1 MATID
6 DIQPSAP
13 KAPVKTRAKL
23 NSLPITLLLTYQAEY
38 ENTPDLTVEQ
48 ICEKYCVNQGQLKGW
63 QTWEKVI
70 HEDIEVMPVL
80 EPSVAKVA
88 KVDTSSNYGLRDR
101 PLDIPQLPDTIDTT
115 LTPEDTPVLKDIAQ
129 FKELAVAHALK
140 FMRNDAEFAE
150 VKEFKDMVAIV
161 DSLEKSYI
169 AKKNPDDAKITVN
182 IAIQNLVERFRDD
195 C

>member
-6 DIQPSAP
+6 IDKTKQT
-13 KAPVKTRAKL
+13 KAPAKTRAKL

-48 ICEKYCVNQGQLKGW
+48 LCEKYCVNQGQLKGW

-70 HEDIEVMPVL
+70 HDDIEIMPAL
-80 EPSVAKVA
+80 EPR
-88 KVDTSSNYGLRDR
+88 VDTSTSIDSQRLPR
-101 PLDIPQLPDTIDTT
+101 IAMPQLPDIPLDTT
-115 LTPEDTPVLKDIAQ
+115 LTPADAPVLKDIAQ

>member
-6 DIQPSAP
+6 DKQLSKP

-38 ENTPDLTVEQ
+38 ENTPELTVEQ

-70 HEDIEVMPVL
+70 PDDIESMPQVEVL
-80 EPSVAKVA
+80 DA
-88 KVDTSSNYGLRDR
+88 KVDTSTSIDSQRLPR
-101 PLDIPQLPDTIDTT
+101 IAIQQLPDIPLDTQLTI
-115 LTPEDTPVLKDIAQ
+115 EDTPVLKDIAQ

-161 DSLEKSYI
+161 DSLEKSYV

>member
-6 DIQPSAP
+6 DKQLSKP

-63 QTWEKVI
+63 QTWEKII
-70 HEDIEVMPVL
+70 HNDIEVMPPAEVID
-80 EPSVAKVA
+80 SSSTSI
-88 KVDTSSNYGLRDR
+88 DTSR
-101 PLDIPQLPDTIDTT
+101 PRIAIPQLPDIPLDTQLTI
-115 LTPEDTPVLKDIAQ
+115 EDAPVLKDIAQ